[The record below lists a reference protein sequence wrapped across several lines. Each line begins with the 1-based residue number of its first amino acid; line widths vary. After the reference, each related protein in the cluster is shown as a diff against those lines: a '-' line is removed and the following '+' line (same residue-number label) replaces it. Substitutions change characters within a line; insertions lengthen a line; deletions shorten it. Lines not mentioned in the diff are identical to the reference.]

1 MARTVTAVAGTRRRP
16 NTATKPFHRDRH
28 GLLARL
34 ELVDALGWDSEPGCE
49 LLTYVRHT
57 VVRPQLAKYRLGGTL
72 AAQAEASAWA
82 VTWRTLC
89 SPRLRQAAS
98 PWGILWAAAG
108 RAIADET
115 MAAAYGTGA
124 RKAWQ
129 QRAEQRQHQRD
140 GAAAPDPGS
149 VMVSLEVLLDH
160 GFEPDPAP
168 APADAAAADAPLLRT
183 AVALLV
189 EVGWDADRLCA
200 ALLVLAE
207 RSTHKDGHPYIN
219 GGWRALALQTG
230 IPGWQARRLAHVLL
244 GTSTSPGLLEQLAR
258 GSSANDLSHH
268 VMAAL
273 RSTVDPKLPSPDA
286 LARKASLRTAS

>member
-1 MARTVTAVAGTRRRP
+1 MARTSTAAAGSRLP
-16 NTATKPFHRDRH
+16 HPATKPFHRDRH
-28 GLLARL
+28 SLLARL

-49 LLTYVRHT
+49 LLAYVRHT

-89 SPRLRQAAS
+89 SPQLRQAAS

-129 QRAEQRQHQRD
+129 QRAEQRRHQRD
-140 GAAAPDPGS
+140 GGAAPDPGS
-149 VMVSLEVLLDH
+149 VLVSLEVLVDH

-168 APADAAAADAPLLRT
+168 APADVAAMDAPLLRT
-183 AVALLV
+183 AVAMLV

-200 ALLVLAE
+200 AMLVLAD
-207 RSTHKDGHPYIN
+207 RSSHKDGHPHIN
-219 GGWRALALQTG
+219 GGWRTLALQAG

-244 GTSTSPGLLEQLAR
+244 GTGTSPGLLEQLAR
-258 GSSANDLSHH
+258 GSSTTDLPPH

-273 RSTVDPKLPSPDA
+273 RATVDPKLPSPDA
-286 LARKASLRTAS
+286 LARKASLPAAS